1 MEKELSGF
9 EGDKGLKS
17 KSKALVI
24 TSLILLGLSLTGA
37 KIEEANTFIFKISLE
52 NQNGIS
58 HILVISIIFLLIR
71 YNSYV
76 HKYLDELYQQWT
88 SDLLKRKYFRVYE
101 EDYGDPIGSYSGAL
115 LELVKDKINLNQVE
129 HEQSLD
135 WSAEFICRVPFI
147 RYISY
152 SCREPNGNEYYF
164 KINILRKSPKI
175 YLRVLLQEVACQASH
190 LFLRREYLDIYAPYL
205 VAVLSL
211 SSFFFSDQLIMLFG
225 NLKTG

>member
-1 MEKELSGF
+1 MDKELSDF

-37 KIEEANTFIFKISLE
+37 KIEEANTFIFKISLV
-52 NQNGIS
+52 NQHGIS

-76 HKYLDELYQQWT
+76 HKYLGELYQQWT
-88 SDLLKRKYFRVYE
+88 SDLLKRKYFRLYE
-101 EDYGDPIGSYSGAL
+101 EDYGESIGSYSGAL
-115 LELVKDKINLNQVE
+115 VELVKDEINLNQVE
-129 HEQSLD
+129 HERPLD
-135 WSAEFICRVPFI
+135 WRAEYVCRAPFI

-152 SCREPNGNEYYF
+152 NCREANGNEYDY
-164 KINILRKSPKI
+164 KINILRQSPKT
-175 YLRVLLQEVACQASH
+175 YFRVLQQEVACQMSH

-211 SSFFFSDQLIMLFG
+211 SSFFFSDQLIMMFG
-225 NLKTG
+225 HLKTG